1 MRSIVA
7 GGVLVAAAALTGL
20 ANAADLPS
28 RAPPPPIA
36 ALPPSWAGP
45 YVGAHIGGLFADWD
59 STLGFLAVGCG
70 PCNAG
75 QTASAAFGGFGKSDS
90 ALLGGVQAGWNWQ
103 SGAIVFGVEGD
114 FSLTN
119 ESANRA
125 AFLPSSVLLAAG
137 VAAITDPAADRF
149 RGRLSSSIDWIATAR
164 GRVGVAAGSLL
175 FYATGGVAFADTS
188 VEAGYLSLVG
198 APPGAFAPVSVKDDT
213 VKVGWTIGA
222 GIEAMLS
229 DRLSAKLE
237 YGYADLGKANHA
249 LGLYI
254 DDPTNTQQYVTLEEK
269 LTFHVVKVG
278 LNYRFGGP

>member
-1 MRSIVA
+1 MRLTISA
-7 GGVLVAAAALTGL
+7 GLVLAALAGH
-20 ANAADLPS
+20 AEAAGLPS
-28 RAPPPPIA
+28 GAPPPVVM
-36 ALPPSWAGP
+36 LPPSWTGP
-45 YVGAHIGGLFADWD
+45 YVGAHIGGLFADYD

-75 QTASAAFGGFGKSDS
+75 DTASASFGGFGKNES

-103 SGAIVFGVEGD
+103 SGAFVFGVEAD

-119 ESANRA
+119 ENAGRGVA
-125 AFLPSSVLLAAG
+125 LPSSLMIAAG
-137 VAAITDPAADRF
+137 IAAITEPGADGF
-149 RGRLSSSIDWIATAR
+149 NGRLSSSIDWIATAR
-164 GRVGVAAGSLL
+164 GRLGVTTGSLL

-188 VEAGYLSLVG
+188 IDAGYISFVG
-198 APPGAFAPVSVKDDT
+198 PPPGALVPVAVSDDT

-222 GIEAMLS
+222 GIEALLT

-237 YGYADLGKANHA
+237 YGYADLGKTNHA

-254 DDPTNTQQYVTLEEK
+254 NDPASTQQYVSLEEK